1 MKTIC
6 KIFELKLKGLHE
18 HLGADCQRVFLS
30 VQLLRSLQAWENKKW
45 RVEFVSARLRKIR
58 YHVLLSV
65 WCQALWVVPECLI
78 PLRLQRR
85 PQMWQRFN
93 QSSRLQPLTGSHFP
107 LFISS
112 VSLFTSY
119 FSPPLSLLPLRLL
132 IKLCNTVLSALTDVS
147 VGLCYSTEP
156 KPNPPG
162 RPRPVPA
169 SLRYSARH
177 FVCVFIKSLSICDQE
192 HVFQSTFCRSRVI
205 IRGSRTNYM
214 VSFQIW
220 ICSWSHVAHS
230 HRKWQLTFYV
240 SCGWV

>member
-119 FSPPLSLLPLRLL
+119 FSPPSLFYLSDFSSSCVTLCSQRWLTSPLVYVTLRSQSQ
-132 IKLCNTVLSALTDVS
+132 TRRG
-147 VGLCYSTEP
+147 GLAQSQRHSDIQLDTLF
-156 KPNPPG
+156 
-162 RPRPVPA
+162 A
-169 SLRYSARH
+169 SSSNRCQFVIRNMCFSPH
-177 FVCVFIKSLSICDQE
+177 FAGLE
-192 HVFQSTFCRSRVI
+192 
-205 IRGSRTNYM
+205 
-214 VSFQIW
+214 
-220 ICSWSHVAHS
+220 
-230 HRKWQLTFYV
+230 
-240 SCGWV
+240 